1 MNAPSPDTA
10 ADRFALDAMRRLC
23 GDLFAY
29 RPALYWLDFVLS
41 AGLGY
46 ALALAYLTGS
56 ASA

>member
-29 RPALYWLDFVLS
+29 RPTLYWLDFVLS

-46 ALALAYLTGS
+46 ALALPVRYAS